1 MFPNEGNNGSAT
13 VGLGF
18 ILDSGGEIEIVQ
30 DGDLT
35 LIREVGCNDKVLVFD
50 SVTGLLRDQIVCDFS
65 GAYCYSDQQCDWGC
79 DFGQQCLDYSYY
91 LKDWVLNVTG
101 WAADGVHFLLDDIPI
116 LDDIDDNLLG
126 IAGSISMSVGF
137 ACLPVFPVGT
147 LVGTCLIAGGFVA
160 TYYADDLNRGWS
172 YQKGLNLGADVGLS
186 ALQLGAETKIG
197 KVVISKGLNTVS
209 ERTISKGSNK
219 IIRALWEKGGSET
232 LYSAYGGATRTYVKY
247 GTLESGL
254 RSAYG
259 DYLLEGTYNVLS
271 DFTLSC
277 TAKTFINITF
287 PLAYN
292 NFRYLG
298 Y

>member
-91 LKDWVLNVTG
+91 LNDWVLNVTG

-116 LDDIDDNLLG
+116 
-126 IAGSISMSVGF
+126 MQM
-137 ACLPVFPVGT
+137 T
-147 LVGTCLIAGGFVA
+147 
-160 TYYADDLNRGWS
+160 
-172 YQKGLNLGADVGLS
+172 
-186 ALQLGAETKIG
+186 
-197 KVVISKGLNTVS
+197 
-209 ERTISKGSNK
+209 
-219 IIRALWEKGGSET
+219 
-232 LYSAYGGATRTYVKY
+232 
-247 GTLESGL
+247 
-254 RSAYG
+254 
-259 DYLLEGTYNVLS
+259 
-271 DFTLSC
+271 
-277 TAKTFINITF
+277 
-287 PLAYN
+287 
-292 NFRYLG
+292 
-298 Y
+298 